1 MFNRTVPLCLGDPVF
16 INERREY
23 RRVIDANTARNYGKC
38 ASSPYDLLVEMCV
51 FGKLRNLFAR
61 GKYRRAYRGASG
73 REGVDWT
80 VNVYV

>member
-16 INERREY
+16 INEY

-38 ASSPYDLLVEMCV
+38 ASWCV

-61 GKYRRAYRGASG
+61 GKYRGTS
-73 REGVDWT
+73 REGDDWT
-80 VNVYV
+80 VLVNV